1 MSIGEWIVSI
11 VLFIVSLGV
20 LITLHELGHLTVA
33 KLFNVYCQEFSI
45 GFGPALL
52 HKRGK
57 GKETYFSIRAI
68 PLGGYVSM
76 YGEEMELEEG
86 VVVGEERSLE
96 GIKKWKKAIIL
107 SAGVLMNAILA
118 LLLFS
123 ISNLAF
129 PLIKATTIASVNESS
144 IIYNAG
150 IRSDDTI
157 EFYSA
162 PGSEAISFVYD
173 YTVDGVIHQGALCIV
188 DPNVTIGEK
197 HYVLTYYP
205 EGTKA
210 ESNFSRAAKLYV
222 GLSQEEVIADKD
234 VLATFSGYF
243 NIDGDNVSPKEG
255 ALLYYPNFKIDP
267 LQAYDSSLS
276 YEAAISYKSAGEEAV
291 KTANITMIVEPVKE
305 GSDKYQWKDIGLNF
319 QLRHE
324 WLPFGTRVVNTFKD
338 FGNAATAVFKGLGI
352 LFTGGI
358 KNMSGFVGIMKMSA
372 EIYGSYAFST
382 YLYFWGLISVNLAI
396 FNLLPFPGLDG
407 FSLLVTAIE
416 GILRKKVP
424 NKFKNIM
431 SIIGLGLLFVLM
443 AVIVTFD
450 ILRWVGVM

>member
-1 MSIGEWIVSI
+1 MSVGEWIVSI
-11 VLFIVSLGV
+11 ILFIVSLGV
-20 LITLHELGHLTVA
+20 LITIHELGHFSMA

-45 GFGPALL
+45 GFGPAII
-52 HKRGK
+52 HKRK
-57 GKETYFSIRAI
+57 EGKETYFSIRAI

-76 YGEEMELEEG
+76 YGEEMELEPG
-86 VVVGEERSLE
+86 VVIGEERSLE

-107 SAGVLMNAILA
+107 SAGVIMNAVLA

-129 PLIKATTIASVNESS
+129 PLIKATTIASVSESS
-144 IIYNAG
+144 IAYNAG

-157 EFYSA
+157 QFYSA
-162 PGSEAISFVYD
+162 PDSEVISFIYD

-205 EGTKA
+205 EGTKS
-210 ESNFSRAAKLYV
+210 ESNFSRASKLYV
-222 GLSQEEVIADKD
+222 GLTQEEVIADKD
-234 VLATFSGYF
+234 ILNTFAGYF
-243 NIDGDNVSPKEG
+243 NIDGESVTPKEG
-255 ALLYYPNFKIDP
+255 ALTYYPNFKIDP
-267 LQAYDSSLS
+267 LQAYDSSLT
-276 YEAAISYKSAGEEAV
+276 YEAVIPYKTGDGEV
-291 KTANITMIVEPVKE
+291 KNANVTMAVEPIKE
-305 GSDKYQWKDIGLNF
+305 GSDQLQWKDIGLNF
-319 QLRHE
+319 QLRQE

-338 FGNAATAVFKGLGI
+338 FGTAASAVFQGLGI

-407 FSLLVTAIE
+407 FALLVTAIE
-416 GILRKKVP
+416 GATRKKVP

-431 SIIGLGLLFVLM
+431 SIIGLALLFILM

-450 ILRWVGVM
+450 ILRWTGVM